1 MRKKFAN
8 LMANNCLANENESI
22 LVALSGGADSVALLH
37 LLNSC
42 GYNSVAA
49 HCNFALRGAE
59 SDADEAFVR
68 ELCSKWGITLM
79 VKRFDTTEHAA
90 RNKISI
96 EMAAREL
103 RYEWFNKIAEEKG
116 IQLIATGH
124 SGDDAIETF
133 FLNLSRGTG
142 LKGLAGI
149 QWREKNLI
157 RPLLFASSKE
167 IRRYCENNSLTY
179 RIDSTNNDTKFLR
192 NKVRHE
198 IVPLFKELNPS
209 FFDTMQS
216 NMEHLREALE
226 IFSNEAER
234 VKSFVTTQCNDTLL
248 IPVNKII
255 NHPQKRSI
263 LYEILKP
270 YGFAPK
276 ISNSVVNALN
286 GTPGRQFLSN
296 SYRLVIDRVNLIL
309 TPRGEKNLNLYT
321 IEDGQASI
329 TSPLEINIRVF
340 EREAG
345 FKLSREAHIMQ
356 VDANLVNF
364 PLTIRHALP
373 GDRFQP
379 LGMER
384 FKKISDFYVDEKL
397 SIPEKE
403 SCWLLLNGT
412 DIIWVIGRRI
422 DNRFKVT
429 PSTTR
434 ILEISVGKY

>member
-68 ELCSKWGITLM
+68 ELCSKWGVTLM

-167 IRRYCENNSLTY
+167 IRRYCENNGLTY

-234 VKSFVTTQCNDTLL
+234 VKSFVTTQGNDTLL
-248 IPVNKII
+248 IPVNHLL

-276 ISNSVVNALN
+276 ITNSVVNALN

-296 SYRLVIDRVNLIL
+296 SYRLVIDRRNLIL
-309 TPRGEKNLNLYT
+309 TPRGEKKLKSYT

-329 TSPLEINIRVF
+329 TSPLDINIRVF
-340 EREAG
+340 EKEAG
-345 FKLSREAHIMQ
+345 FALSREAHRIH

-403 SCWLLLNGT
+403 NCWLLLDGT

-422 DNRFKVT
+422 DNRFKVM

-434 ILEISVGKY
+434 ILEISVGKD